1 MPEPRFLVVRLG
13 SLGDIVHTFP
23 AVAALR
29 ESFPAARIVWLAHP
43 RWASLVHSSGLA
55 SAVWTVQTRAV
66 PSLREVIRRLRQI
79 SWRPPIDYQGLCNP
93 PLHPFFCSLLPP
105 LLSS

>member
-1 MPEPRFLVVRLG
+1 MPEPRFRVVRLG

-55 SAVWTVQTRAV
+55 SEVWTVQTRAV
-66 PSLREVIRRLRQI
+66 SSLREGIRRLPQS
-79 SWRPPIDYQGLCNP
+79 SWGLAVDD
-93 PLHPFFCSLLPP
+93 HGVWRVGTRTA
-105 LLSS
+105 